1 MSSALSKAFIK
12 MALSSTPCFGFTAP
26 KLVWLLRLIPFVVT
40 LSLTPRTMDKILKN
54 LKLDLAH
61 HVELAEHWNW
71 LAQRQEISLTK
82 RLRRLANA
90 MHHEKMAC
98 EITAEINGWK

>member
-1 MSSALSKAFIK
+1 MNKTIE
-12 MALSSTPCFGFTAP
+12 
-26 KLVWLLRLIPFVVT
+26 I
-40 LSLTPRTMDKILKN
+40 

-61 HVELAEHWNW
+61 HVELATHWNW

-82 RLRRLANA
+82 RLKRLANA
-90 MHHEKMAC
+90 MHHEKLAG